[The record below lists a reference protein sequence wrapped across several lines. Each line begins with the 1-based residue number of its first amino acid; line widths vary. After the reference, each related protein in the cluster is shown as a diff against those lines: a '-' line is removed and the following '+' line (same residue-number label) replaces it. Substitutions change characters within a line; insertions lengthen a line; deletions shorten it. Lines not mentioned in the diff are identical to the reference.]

1 MTTPSKENLPL
12 EGHNAS
18 PQTGVDRNPDP
29 ALDYANEHRHEHSH
43 HHGLAADEKVAK
55 EDDVMY
61 TTGTTE
67 KGRDM
72 MDLPPQDYSTHKLRE
87 SPVNEKS
94 VDEESGNV
102 GHISTEEEGPQLRM
116 IYYYYRKVR
125 PFIPIL
131 VWLVFTA

>member
-1 MTTPSKENLPL
+1 VPMSPSKENLPL

-18 PQTGVDRNPDP
+18 PQPGVDTNPDP
-29 ALDYANEHRHEHSH
+29 ALDFGNEHRHEHSH
-43 HHGLAADEKVAK
+43 HHGLAATEKAK

-67 KGRDM
+67 KGY
-72 MDLPPQDYSTHKLRE
+72 DLLDAPPQDYTTHKLHE
-87 SPVNEKS
+87 SPVNEKP

-102 GHISTEEEGPQLRM
+102 GPATDEAKSASSTRFHR
-116 IYYYYRKVR
+116 YYRKFR

-131 VWLVFTA
+131 IWCVFTA